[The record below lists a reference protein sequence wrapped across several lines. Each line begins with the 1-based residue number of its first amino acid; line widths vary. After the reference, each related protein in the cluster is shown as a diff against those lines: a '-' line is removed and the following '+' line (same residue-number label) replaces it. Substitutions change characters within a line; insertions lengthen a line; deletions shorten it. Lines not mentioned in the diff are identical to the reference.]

1 MSLSYSDV
9 ALKPHPMARIGK
21 EVLVIEDH
29 STLANL
35 LAGLMRER
43 IGCEVQAA
51 NTLAEAVAK
60 IQANPDN
67 FAIAICDLLLPDAQ
81 FDEIIDTVR
90 SYGIAVVAMTG
101 EFSADFREVILKKD
115 VVDYVLKDSLNA
127 LNYIID
133 LVHRLYKNTTLKAL
147 VVDDSVS
154 SRGLLKRYLSMQNLQ
169 TFLAVD
175 GSQALTILHANPDIS
190 LIITDYEMPGMN
202 GITLCNEVRKNFS
215 KEQLSII
222 GVSGLAR
229 GQLSAEFLKSGAND
243 FIVKPFSYEELLCRV
258 NQNLDML
265 DLIRDNRAAASRD
278 FLTGLFNRRYFF
290 QFGHKLVAKIGKNQ
304 GNLTV
309 AMIDIDH
316 FKDINDRHGHDI
328 GDVALI
334 QVAQALQYHFGG
346 DGLARLGGEEFAVLL
361 PDQSLAK
368 VVQLLD
374 GFRLYQEQ
382 HPLLTLNG
390 QSEPLEVSIGCASL
404 SADCPDLMQLL
415 KKADQN
421 LYAAKHQGRNRLVT
435 S

>member
-1 MSLSYSDV
+1 MSLSFSEV
-9 ALKPHPMARIGK
+9 VLKPHPMSGIGK

-35 LAGLMRER
+35 LAGLMHER
-43 IGCEVQAA
+43 IGCDVQAA

-60 IQANPDN
+60 IKANPDG

-81 FDEIIDTVR
+81 FDEIINTVR

-115 VVDYVLKDSLNA
+115 VVDYVLKDSPNA

-133 LVHRLYKNTTLKAL
+133 LVHRLYKNTSLKAL
-147 VVDDSVS
+147 VVDDSAA
-154 SRGLLKRYLSMQNLQ
+154 SRSLLKHNLKMQNLQ
-169 TFLAVD
+169 VFLAED
-175 GSQALTILHANPDIS
+175 GRQALTILHANPDIS

-202 GITLCNEVRKNFS
+202 GIMLCNEVRKHFS

-222 GVSGLAR
+222 GISGLAK

-265 DLIRDNRAAASRD
+265 DLIRDNRAAATRD

-290 QFGHKLVAKIGKNQ
+290 QYGQKMVRKIRENRGDV
-304 GNLTV
+304 TV

-316 FKDINDRHGHDI
+316 FKDINDKHGHDI

-334 QVAQALQYHFGG
+334 QVAQSLQFHFGG
-346 DGLARLGGEEFAVLL
+346 EGLARLGGEEFAVLISG
-361 PDQSLAK
+361 QSLAN
-368 VVQLLD
+368 VRQLLE
-374 GFRLYQEQ
+374 GYRLYQER
-382 HPLLTLNG
+382 HPLRTLDG
-390 QSEPLEVSIGCASL
+390 QSEPLEISIGCASL
-404 SADCPDLMQLL
+404 SDGYTDLMELL

-421 LYAAKHQGRNRLVT
+421 LYAAKHQGRNRLVM